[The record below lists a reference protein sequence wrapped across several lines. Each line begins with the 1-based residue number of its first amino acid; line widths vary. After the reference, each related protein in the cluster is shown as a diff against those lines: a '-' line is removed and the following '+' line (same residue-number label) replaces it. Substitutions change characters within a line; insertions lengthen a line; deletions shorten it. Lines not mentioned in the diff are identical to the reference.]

1 VKVVKDGDEL
11 LRMLLSDKDDIL
23 KELWQKL
30 HRFGHVLHKTCLY
43 VDAAGNLG

>member
-1 VKVVKDGDEL
+1 MKVVKDGDEL
-11 LRMLLSDKDDIL
+11 VRMLLSDKDDIL

-43 VDAAGNLG
+43 VDAAGNSG